1 MAISYGFFNSINHD
15 RTYNADQMSEYFD
28 GLVSNGVYES
38 VGSAMQVTAGEGLAV
53 NVQSGRAIIDCK
65 WIKNDA
71 AQAITLTTAH
81 VLMPRYTAIVI
92 RLDRASR
99 SISIV
104 AKDGTPASDPEKPS
118 MTDDGQ
124 ITELCLAYVYV
135 GANASTIT
143 QANITD
149 MRSSDLCGWVTG
161 VVQQVDTSQLFAQY
175 QAAFE
180 QNYAQ
185 QLAWQQNIQ
194 TQFDAWFAALTQ
206 QLSVNTFI
214 QKFALR
220 TVLSSGSE
228 TPISVIIENYGYSDG
243 DIIEVYINGL
253 YASEGVDYTLTM
265 SGSTPVITPVA
276 TEAGTVVNINVYKSR
291 IGWIALET
299 SAGALVVTNDD
310 SEISI

>member
-1 MAISYGFFNSINHD
+1 MAISYGFFNSINND

-81 VLMPRYTAIVI
+81 VLLPRYTAIVI
-92 RLDRASR
+92 RLDRSDR
-99 SISIV
+99 TISIV
-104 AKDGTPASDPEKPS
+104 AKDGTPASNPEKPS

-185 QLAWQQNIQ
+185 QLAWQQSIQ
-194 TQFDAWFAALTQ
+194 TEFNEWFAALTQ
-206 QLSVNTFI
+206 QLSVNTYI
-214 QKFALR
+214 QRYQKVV
-220 TVLSSGSE
+220 TLSTGTS
-228 TPISVIIENYGYSDG
+228 TPIELDMTGYSYSDG
-243 DIIEVYINGL
+243 DVIDVFINGL
-253 YASEGVDYTLTM
+253 IGIEGGDYSLTIAN
-265 SGSTPVITPVA
+265 GVVTVTPEA
-276 TEAGTVVNINVYKSR
+276 TKVGTVIVINAAKSK
-291 IGWIALET
+291 IGSIVLET
-299 SAGALVVTNDD
+299 NNGAALVTNED
-310 SEISI
+310 EYISA

>member
-1 MAISYGFFNSINHD
+1 MAISYGFFNSINQD

-71 AQAITLTTAH
+71 AQAITLTAAH
-81 VLMPRYTAIVI
+81 VLLPRYTAIVI
-92 RLDRASR
+92 RLDRSSR
-99 SISIV
+99 MISIV

-149 MRSSDLCGWVTG
+149 MRSSNLCGWVTG

-180 QNYAQ
+180 QSYAQ

-194 TQFDAWFAALTQ
+194 AQFDAWFAALTQ

-228 TPISVIIENYGYSDG
+228 TPISVIIENYGYSEG

-253 YASEGVDYTLTM
+253 YASEGVDYTLTL

-276 TEAGTVVNINVYKSR
+276 TEAGTVININVYKSR

>member
-1 MAISYGFFNSINHD
+1 MAISYGFFNSINQD

-81 VLMPRYTAIVI
+81 VLLPRYTAIVI
-92 RLDRASR
+92 RLDRSSR

-104 AKDGTPASDPEKPS
+104 AKDGTPASNPEKPS
-118 MTDDGQ
+118 MTNDGQ

-135 GANASTIT
+135 GPNASTIT

-194 TQFDAWFAALTQ
+194 TQFDAWFEALTQ

-228 TPISVIIENYGYSDG
+228 TPISVIIENYGYSEG

-310 SEISI
+310 AEISL

>member
-1 MAISYGFFNSINHD
+1 MAISYGFFNSINQD

-81 VLMPRYTAIVI
+81 VLLPRYTAIVI

-228 TPISVIIENYGYSDG
+228 SPISVIIENYAYSEG

-299 SAGALVVTNDD
+299 NAGALVVTNDD
-310 SEISI
+310 AEISL

>member
-1 MAISYGFFNSINHD
+1 MAISYGFFNSINQD

-71 AQAITLTTAH
+71 AQAITLTAAH
-81 VLMPRYTAIVI
+81 VLLPRYTAIVI
-92 RLDRASR
+92 RLDRSSR

-135 GANASTIT
+135 GPNASTIT

-149 MRSSDLCGWVTG
+149 MRSSNLCGWVTG

-185 QLAWQQNIQ
+185 QLAWQQDIQ
-194 TQFDAWFAALTQ
+194 TQFNAWFAALTQ

-228 TPISVIIENYGYSDG
+228 TPISVIIENYGYSEG

-253 YASEGVDYTLTM
+253 YGSEGVDYTLTV

-276 TEAGTVVNINVYKSR
+276 TEEGTVININVYKSR

-310 SEISI
+310 AEISL

>member
-1 MAISYGFFNSINHD
+1 MAISYGFFNSINQD

-81 VLMPRYTAIVI
+81 VLLPRYTAIVI
-92 RLDRASR
+92 RLDRSSR

-104 AKDGTPASDPEKPS
+104 AKDGTPASNPEKPS

-228 TPISVIIENYGYSDG
+228 SPISVIIENYAYSEG

-299 SAGALVVTNDD
+299 NAGALVVTNDD
-310 SEISI
+310 AEISL

>member
-81 VLMPRYTAIVI
+81 VLLPRYTAIVI

-99 SISIV
+99 MISIV

-185 QLAWQQNIQ
+185 QLAWQQDIQ
-194 TQFDAWFAALTQ
+194 TQFNTWFAALTQ

-220 TVLSSGSE
+220 TVLSSGST
-228 TPISVIIENYGYSDG
+228 TPISVEVEGYGYSEG
-243 DIIEVYINGL
+243 DIIEVFINGL
-253 YASEGVDYTLTM
+253 YGSEGVDYALTM
-265 SGSTPVITPVA
+265 RGSTPVITPVA

-291 IGWIALET
+291 IGWKVLET
-299 SAGALVVTNDD
+299 STGALIITNNDQ
-310 SEISI
+310 EISI

>member
-1 MAISYGFFNSINHD
+1 MAISYGFFNSINQD

-81 VLMPRYTAIVI
+81 VLLPRYTAIVI

-104 AKDGTPASDPEKPS
+104 AKDGTPASNPEKPS

-161 VVQQVDTSQLFAQY
+161 VVKQVDTSQLFAQY

-185 QLAWQQNIQ
+185 QLAWQQDIQ
-194 TQFDAWFAALTQ
+194 TQFNAWFAALTQ
-206 QLSVNTFI
+206 QLSVNTYI
-214 QKFALR
+214 QKFTIR
-220 TVLSSGSE
+220 TVLSSGST
-228 TPISVIIENYGYSDG
+228 TPISVVVDDYAYSEG

-253 YASEGVDYTLTM
+253 YGSEGVDYTLTM

-291 IGWIALET
+291 IGWYTLET
-299 SAGALVVTNDD
+299 SSGDTIVTNNDH
-310 SEISI
+310 EIAV

>member
-1 MAISYGFFNSINHD
+1 MAISYGFFNSINQD

-81 VLMPRYTAIVI
+81 VLLPRYTAIVI
-92 RLDRASR
+92 RLDRSAR
-99 SISIV
+99 TISIV

-135 GANASTIT
+135 GPNASTIT

-185 QLAWQQNIQ
+185 QLAWQRSIQ
-194 TQFDAWFAALTQ
+194 TEFNEWFAALTQ

-228 TPISVIIENYGYSDG
+228 SPISVIIENYAYSEG

-299 SAGALVVTNDD
+299 NAGALVVTNDD
-310 SEISI
+310 AEISL

>member
-1 MAISYGFFNSINHD
+1 MAISYGFFNSINQD

-38 VGSAMQVTAGEGLAV
+38 VGNAMQVTAGEGLAV

-71 AQAITLTTAH
+71 AQAITLTAAH
-81 VLMPRYTAIVI
+81 VLLPRYTAIVI
-92 RLDRASR
+92 RLDRSSR

-104 AKDGTPASDPEKPS
+104 AKDGTPASNPEKPS

-135 GANASTIT
+135 GPNASTIT

-161 VVQQVDTSQLFAQY
+161 VVKQVDTSQLFAQY
-175 QAAFE
+175 QSAFE

-185 QLAWQQNIQ
+185 QLAWQQDIQ
-194 TQFDAWFAALTQ
+194 TQFNTWFAALTQ
-206 QLSVNTFI
+206 QLSVNTYI
-214 QKFALR
+214 EKYEIR
-220 TVLSSGSE
+220 RVLSSEST
-228 TPISVIIENYGYSDG
+228 TPISVEAEGYGYSEG

-253 YASEGVDYTLTM
+253 YGSEGVDYTLTM
-265 SGSTPVITPVA
+265 DGSTPVITPVTTA
-276 TEAGTVVNINVYKSR
+276 AGTIVNINVYKSR
-291 IGWIALET
+291 IGWQVLGTSTDALII
-299 SAGALVVTNDD
+299 TNNDQ
-310 SEISI
+310 EISI

>member
-1 MAISYGFFNSINHD
+1 MAISYGFFNSINQD

-81 VLMPRYTAIVI
+81 VLLPRYTAIVI

-104 AKDGTPASDPEKPS
+104 AKDGTPASNPEKPS

-214 QKFALR
+214 KKFALR

-228 TPISVIIENYGYSDG
+228 TPISVIIENYAYSEG

-299 SAGALVVTNDD
+299 NAGALVVTNDD
-310 SEISI
+310 AEISL

>member
-1 MAISYGFFNSINHD
+1 MAISYGFFNSINQD

-71 AQAITLTTAH
+71 AQAITLTAAH
-81 VLMPRYTAIVI
+81 VLLPRYTAIVI

-135 GANASTIT
+135 GPNASTIT

-149 MRSSDLCGWVTG
+149 MRSSNLCGWVTG

-185 QLAWQQNIQ
+185 QLAWQQDIQ
-194 TQFDAWFAALTQ
+194 TQFNTWFAALTQ
-206 QLSVNTFI
+206 QLSVNTYI
-214 QKFALR
+214 QKFTIR
-220 TVLSSGSE
+220 TVLSSGST
-228 TPISVIIENYGYSDG
+228 TPISVVVDDYAYSEG

-253 YASEGVDYTLTM
+253 YGSEGVDYTLTV

-291 IGWIALET
+291 IGWYTLET
-299 SAGALVVTNDD
+299 SSGDTIVTNNDH
-310 SEISI
+310 EIAI

>member
-15 RTYNADQMSEYFD
+15 RAYNADQISEYFD

-81 VLMPRYTAIVI
+81 VLLPRYTAIVI
-92 RLDRASR
+92 RLDRGSR

-104 AKDGTPASDPEKPS
+104 AKDGTPASNPEKPS

-124 ITELCLAYVYV
+124 ITELCLAYVLV

-180 QNYAQ
+180 ENYAQ

-228 TPISVIIENYGYSDG
+228 SPISVIIENYAYSEG

-299 SAGALVVTNDD
+299 NAGALVVTNDD
-310 SEISI
+310 AEISL

>member
-81 VLMPRYTAIVI
+81 VLLPRYTAIVV

-99 SISIV
+99 MISIV

-228 TPISVIIENYGYSDG
+228 TPISVIIENYGYSEG

-253 YASEGVDYTLTM
+253 YGSEGVDYTLTV

-276 TEAGTVVNINVYKSR
+276 TEAGTVININIYKSR

-310 SEISI
+310 AEISL

>member
-1 MAISYGFFNSINHD
+1 MAISYGFFNSINQD

-81 VLMPRYTAIVI
+81 VLLPRYTAIVI
-92 RLDRASR
+92 RLDRSSR

-104 AKDGTPASDPEKPS
+104 AKDGTPASNPEKPS

-180 QNYAQ
+180 KNYAQ

-228 TPISVIIENYGYSDG
+228 TPISVIIENYAYSEG

-299 SAGALVVTNDD
+299 NAGALVVTNDD
-310 SEISI
+310 AEISL

>member
-1 MAISYGFFNSINHD
+1 MAISYGFFNSINQD

-81 VLMPRYTAIVI
+81 VLLPRYTAIVI
-92 RLDRASR
+92 RLDRSSR

-104 AKDGTPASDPEKPS
+104 AKDGTPASNPEKPS

-185 QLAWQQNIQ
+185 QLAWQQDIQ
-194 TQFDAWFAALTQ
+194 TQFNAWFAALTQ

-220 TVLSSGSE
+220 TELSSGSE
-228 TPISVIIENYGYSDG
+228 TQISVIIENYGYSEG

-253 YASEGVDYTLTM
+253 YGSEGVDYTLTV

-276 TEAGTVVNINVYKSR
+276 TEAGTVININIYKSR

-310 SEISI
+310 AEISL

>member
-1 MAISYGFFNSINHD
+1 MAISYGFFNSINND

-81 VLMPRYTAIVI
+81 VLLPRYTAIVI
-92 RLDRASR
+92 RLDRSSR

-104 AKDGTPASDPEKPS
+104 AKDGTPASNPEKPS

-185 QLAWQQNIQ
+185 QLAWQRSIQ
-194 TQFDAWFAALTQ
+194 TEFNEWFAALTQ

-214 QKFALR
+214 QKYEIR
-220 TVLSSGSE
+220 TVISSGST
-228 TPISVIIENYGYSDG
+228 TPISVEVEGYGYSEG
-243 DIIEVYINGL
+243 DIIEVFINGL
-253 YASEGVDYTLTM
+253 YGSEGVDYTLTM

-276 TEAGTVVNINVYKSR
+276 TEAGTVVNIIVYKSR
-291 IGWIALET
+291 IGWQALGT
-299 SAGALVVTNDD
+299 NTGALIITSNDQ
-310 SEISI
+310 EISI

>member
-1 MAISYGFFNSINHD
+1 MAISYGFFNSINQD

-81 VLMPRYTAIVI
+81 VLLPRYTAIVI

-104 AKDGTPASDPEKPS
+104 AKDGTPASNPEKPS

-185 QLAWQQNIQ
+185 QLAWQQDIQ
-194 TQFDAWFAALTQ
+194 TQFNTWFAALTQ
-206 QLSVNTFI
+206 QLSVNTYI
-214 QKFALR
+214 QKFTIR
-220 TVLSSGSE
+220 TVLSSGSA
-228 TPISVIIENYGYSDG
+228 TQISVVVDDYAYSEG

-253 YASEGVDYTLTM
+253 YGSEGVDYTLM
-265 SGSTPVITPVA
+265 VSGSTPVITPVA

-291 IGWIALET
+291 IGWYTLET
-299 SAGALVVTNDD
+299 SSGDTIVTNNDQ
-310 SEISI
+310 EIAV

>member
-1 MAISYGFFNSINHD
+1 MAISYGFFNSINQD
-15 RTYNADQMSEYFD
+15 RTYNADQMSEYFE

-81 VLMPRYTAIVI
+81 VLLPRYTAIVI
-92 RLDRASR
+92 RLDRGSR

-104 AKDGTPASDPEKPS
+104 AKDGTPASNPEKPS

-228 TPISVIIENYGYSDG
+228 TPISVIIENYAYSEG

-299 SAGALVVTNDD
+299 NAGTLVVTNDD
-310 SEISI
+310 AEISL

>member
-81 VLMPRYTAIVI
+81 VLLPRYTAIVI

-99 SISIV
+99 MISIV

-228 TPISVIIENYGYSDG
+228 SPISVIIENYAYREG

-299 SAGALVVTNDD
+299 NAGALVVTNDD
-310 SEISI
+310 AEISL

>member
-1 MAISYGFFNSINHD
+1 MAISYGFFNSINQD

-81 VLMPRYTAIVI
+81 VLLPRYTAIVI

-99 SISIV
+99 MISIV
-104 AKDGTPASDPEKPS
+104 AKDGTPASNPEKPS

-185 QLAWQQNIQ
+185 QLAWQQDIQ
-194 TQFDAWFAALTQ
+194 TQFNAWFAALTQ
-206 QLSVNTFI
+206 QLSVNTYI
-214 QKFALR
+214 QKFTIR
-220 TVLSSGSE
+220 TVLSSGST
-228 TPISVIIENYGYSDG
+228 TPISVVVDDYAYSEG

-253 YASEGVDYTLTM
+253 YGSEGVDYTLTM

-276 TEAGTVVNINVYKSR
+276 TEAGTVININVYKSR

-310 SEISI
+310 SEISL

>member
-1 MAISYGFFNSINHD
+1 MAISYGFFNSINQD

-81 VLMPRYTAIVI
+81 VLLPRYTAIVI

-104 AKDGTPASDPEKPS
+104 AKDGTPSSNPEKPS

-180 QNYAQ
+180 KNYAQ

-228 TPISVIIENYGYSDG
+228 TPISVIIENYAYSEG

-299 SAGALVVTNDD
+299 NAGALVVTNDD
-310 SEISI
+310 AEISL

>member
-1 MAISYGFFNSINHD
+1 MAISYGFFNSINKD
-15 RTYNADQMSEYFD
+15 RAYNADQMSEYFD

-81 VLMPRYTAIVI
+81 VLLPRYTAIVI
-92 RLDRASR
+92 RLDRSSR
-99 SISIV
+99 MISIV
-104 AKDGTPASDPEKPS
+104 AKDGTPASNPEKPS

-135 GANASTIT
+135 GPNASTIT
-143 QANITD
+143 HANITD
-149 MRSSDLCGWVTG
+149 MRSSNLCGWVTG
-161 VVQQVDTSQLFAQY
+161 VVKQVDTSQLFVQY
-175 QAAFE
+175 QTAFE

-185 QLAWQQNIQ
+185 QLAWQQNIK

-228 TPISVIIENYGYSDG
+228 SPISVIIENYAYSEG

-299 SAGALVVTNDD
+299 NAGALVVTNDD
-310 SEISI
+310 AEISL

>member
-1 MAISYGFFNSINHD
+1 MAISYGFFNSINQD

-81 VLMPRYTAIVI
+81 VLLPRYTAIVI
-92 RLDRASR
+92 RLDRSSR

-104 AKDGTPASDPEKPS
+104 AKDGTPASNPEKPS

-185 QLAWQQNIQ
+185 QLAWQQDIQ
-194 TQFDAWFAALTQ
+194 TQFETWFAALTQ

-228 TPISVIIENYGYSDG
+228 TPISVIIENYAYSEG

-253 YASEGVDYTLTM
+253 YASEGVDYTMTV

-310 SEISI
+310 SVISL

>member
-1 MAISYGFFNSINHD
+1 MAISYGFFNSINQD

-81 VLMPRYTAIVI
+81 VLLPRYTAIVI
-92 RLDRASR
+92 RLDRSSR

-104 AKDGTPASDPEKPS
+104 AKDGTPASNPEKPS

-185 QLAWQQNIQ
+185 QLAWQRSIQ
-194 TQFDAWFAALTQ
+194 TEFNEWFAALTQ

-228 TPISVIIENYGYSDG
+228 TPISVIIENYGYSEG

-310 SEISI
+310 AEISL

>member
-1 MAISYGFFNSINHD
+1 MAISYGFFNSINQD

-92 RLDRASR
+92 RLDRSSR

-104 AKDGTPASDPEKPS
+104 AKDGTPASNPEKPS

-194 TQFDAWFAALTQ
+194 TQFDAWFEALTQ

-228 TPISVIIENYGYSDG
+228 TPISVIIENYGYSEG

-310 SEISI
+310 AEISL

>member
-1 MAISYGFFNSINHD
+1 MAISYGFFNSINQD

-81 VLMPRYTAIVI
+81 VLLPRYTAIVI

-104 AKDGTPASDPEKPS
+104 DKDGTPASNPEKPS

-135 GANASTIT
+135 GPNASTIT

-149 MRSSDLCGWVTG
+149 MRSSNLCGWVTG

-185 QLAWQQNIQ
+185 QLAWQQDIQ
-194 TQFDAWFAALTQ
+194 TQFNAWFAALTQ
-206 QLSVNTFI
+206 QLSVNTYI
-214 QKFALR
+214 QKFTIR
-220 TVLSSGSE
+220 TVLSSGS
-228 TPISVIIENYGYSDG
+228 TTQISVVVDDYAYSEG

-253 YASEGVDYTLTM
+253 YGSEGVDYTLTM

-291 IGWIALET
+291 IGWYTLET
-299 SAGALVVTNDD
+299 SSGDTIVTNNDH
-310 SEISI
+310 EIAV